1 MIKFEEVKMYFD
13 GVKKNFGF
21 GMMRLPMIDKDVDIE
36 QTKAMVDYFMEAG
49 FNYFDTAHVYIEGKS
64 EQSIKTC
71 LTERYDREDYILT
84 DKLSNSNWE
93 KREDIRP
100 LVDQMLEACGVEYFD
115 FLLMHALNKDSFKK
129 YRDQGAFEEALAL
142 KEEGK
147 IRHLGMSFHD
157 SAEVLDQILTEI
169 PQVEVVQ
176 IQFNYLDQDDDNVQS
191 RACYEVCRKH
201 GKPIIVMEP
210 VKGGTLAN
218 LPAIARKEFEK
229 LSDMSPASYAIR
241 YVASH
246 EGIFMI
252 LSGMSNMEQMKDNV
266 SFMKDFKKLDSG
278 EMQAIETVTKI
289 LKDQDTIACTA
300 CRYCVDGCPMGIL
313 IPDLFM
319 AYNNKKI
326 FGSDEQATYDK
337 ITETSGLASA
347 CIECGQCE
355 GECPQSLKIITL
367 LKDVALEFEQ

>member
-1 MIKFEEVKMYFD
+1 MYFD
-13 GVKKNFGF
+13 GVKKKFGF

-36 QTKAMVDYFMEAG
+36 QTKAMVDYFMDAG

-241 YVASH
+241 YV
-246 EGIFMI
+246 
-252 LSGMSNMEQMKDNV
+252 
-266 SFMKDFKKLDSG
+266 
-278 EMQAIETVTKI
+278 VTK
-289 LKDQDTIACTA
+289 
-300 CRYCVDGCPMGIL
+300 
-313 IPDLFM
+313 
-319 AYNNKKI
+319 AY
-326 FGSDEQATYDK
+326 
-337 ITETSGLASA
+337 L
-347 CIECGQCE
+347 
-355 GECPQSLKIITL
+355 
-367 LKDVALEFEQ
+367 